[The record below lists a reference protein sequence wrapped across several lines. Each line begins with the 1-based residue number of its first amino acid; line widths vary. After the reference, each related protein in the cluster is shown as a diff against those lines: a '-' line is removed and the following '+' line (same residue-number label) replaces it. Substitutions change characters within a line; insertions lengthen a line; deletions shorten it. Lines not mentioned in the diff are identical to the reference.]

1 MKTTQMIWSPNT
13 KGVQSPQIIPEA
25 TDSPLVLLKPDQERD
40 FQLLPDN
47 KTSKLISIK
56 LNNDT

>member
-1 MKTTQMIWSPNT
+1 MKITQMIWSPNT
-13 KGVQSPQIIPEA
+13 KGVQSPQITPEA
-25 TDSPLVLLKPDQERD
+25 TDSPPVLQKPDPEKD

-47 KTSKLISIK
+47 KTSKSTSIK